1 MCCAVATS
9 GWVKGMSYTLGLPTL
24 ASSPSP
30 NDITLVR
37 GHIPAVLSAWRK
49 TVDILGGLCKTVSL
63 CVRSLA
69 EISVHGR
76 AVSLLTTG
84 LKRQWLNAK
93 SCYLYSSQFLQAVHE
108 WK

>member
-9 GWVKGMSYTLGLPTL
+9 GWVKGMSYTLGSPTL

-37 GHIPAVLSAWRK
+37 GHIPAVLSVWPK
-49 TVDILGGLCKTVSL
+49 TVDILGGLCETVSL

-69 EISVHGR
+69 GNLSTRACSVVTNHWAKE
-76 AVSLLTTG
+76 AVVECKELLPLLLSVFAG
-84 LKRQWLNAK
+84 GA
-93 SCYLYSSQFLQAVHE
+93 
-108 WK
+108 